1 MRKLLSV
8 LSLLLL
14 LSFLSYSQNAAEKS
28 APKAQSNAPVIKNLN
43 VIAYD
48 LLIQNKKDIQIV
60 DVRTPE
66 EYKGGHLKHA
76 MNMDFRSTDFKTL
89 IGTLDKSKPTF
100 IYCLSGGRSSSAAIM
115 MAEMGFREI
124 YNMEGGMMKWNAAGK
139 SVESANDAA
148 VEPGMSPEDFKKSL
162 SPDKYTLVDYNAT
175 WCAPCKKMLPVLQSL
190 ANEKKDKMILLLID
204 ADKNKNL
211 LKSKGIDAIPYLELY
226 KNGNLLWKHNG
237 YIEKQQL
244 LDETKL

>member
-1 MRKLLSV
+1 MRKFLSV
-8 LSLLLL
+8 LSLAVCISTV
-14 LSFLSYSQNAAEKS
+14 SFSQNSAEKP
-28 APKAQSNAPVIKNLN
+28 APKTQSSTPILKNLN

-48 LLIQNKKDIQIV
+48 LLIQNKNDIQIV

-76 MNMDFRSTDFKTL
+76 MNMDFRSSDFKTL
-89 IGTLDKSKPTF
+89 ISTLDKSKPTF
-100 IYCLSGGRSSSAAIM
+100 VYCLSGGRSSSAATM

-148 VEPGMSPEDFKKSL
+148 NEPGMSPEDFKKSL

-237 YIEKQQL
+237 YIEKQKL